1 MLLSRRRAVIRCLL
15 CVKIANARI
24 GYATTVAT
32 TRMTAVASAVNANAK
47 SVQAVKTSAREI
59 NKCLRFIRKQDAP
72 SVLGS
77 LIY

>member
-1 MLLSRRRAVIRCLL
+1 M
-15 CVKIANARI
+15 KNANALI
-24 GYATTVAT
+24 GFARPVVNQTLRTATATVA
-32 TRMTAVASAVNANAK
+32 VAHAK

-59 NKCLRFIRKQDAP
+59 NKCLRFIQKRDAP